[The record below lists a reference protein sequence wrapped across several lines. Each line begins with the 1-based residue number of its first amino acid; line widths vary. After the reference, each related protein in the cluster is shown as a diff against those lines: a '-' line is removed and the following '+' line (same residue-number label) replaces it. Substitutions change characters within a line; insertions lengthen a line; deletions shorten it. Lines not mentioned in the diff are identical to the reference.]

1 MTSSLRGL
9 VFFACS
15 SYDGEKG
22 AIRLV
27 TLQPMSQTDY
37 DVLMEKSIQRYAEE
51 KVRAGTWEE
60 EESLAN
66 AEEQF
71 DRLLPEGLLTE
82 HHELWNLLNGEEAI
96 GWVWLCYD
104 PNHPQKEGFIYN
116 FFLFETY
123 RGKGFAKQAIAA
135 LEEEARSLG
144 VQKLSLHV
152 FAHNQIARSLY
163 EKTGFEETG
172 IYMSK
177 PL

>member
-1 MTSSLRGL
+1 M
-9 VFFACS
+9 
-15 SYDGEKG
+15 
-22 AIRLV
+22 V

-37 DVLMEKSIQRYAEE
+37 DALIEEAIKRYAEE
-51 KVRAGTWEE
+51 KVLAGTWDQGEAQE
-60 EESLAN
+60 N

-71 DRLLPEGLLTE
+71 DRLLPEGLQTE
-82 HHELWNLLNGEEAI
+82 HHELWTFLHGEEAI

-104 PNHPQKEGFIYN
+104 PNHPQHEGFIYN
-116 FFLFETY
+116 FILFEAY

-135 LEEEARSLG
+135 LEAQAKSLG

-163 EKTGFEETG
+163 EKTGFAETG

>member
-71 DRLLPEGLLTE
+71 DRLLPEGLQTE

-135 LEEEARSLG
+135 LEEEAKSLG

-163 EKTGFEETG
+163 EKTEFEETG

>member
-22 AIRLV
+22 AIQLV

-37 DVLMEKSIQRYAEE
+37 DVLMEKAIQPYAEE

-60 EESLAN
+60 EESLAK

-71 DRLLPEGLLTE
+71 DRLLPEGLQTE

-135 LEEEARSLG
+135 LEEEAKSLG

-152 FAHNQIARSLY
+152 FAHNHIARSLY

>member
-1 MTSSLRGL
+1 M
-9 VFFACS
+9 
-15 SYDGEKG
+15 
-22 AIRLV
+22 RLV

-37 DVLMEKSIQRYAEE
+37 DVLMEKAIQRYAEE
-51 KVRAGTWEE
+51 KVLAGTWEK

-71 DRLLPEGLLTE
+71 DRLLPEGLQTE
-82 HHELWNLLNGEEAI
+82 HHELWNFLNGEEAI

-104 PNHPQKEGFIYN
+104 PHHPQQEGFIYN
-116 FFLFETY
+116 FILFEAY

-135 LEEEARSLG
+135 LEEQAKSLG

>member
-9 VFFACS
+9 VFLHAHHMM
-15 SYDGEKG
+15 EKG

-37 DVLMEKSIQRYAEE
+37 DVLMEKAIQRYAEE

-71 DRLLPEGLLTE
+71 DRLLPEGLQTE
-82 HHELWNLLNGEEAI
+82 HHELWNLLNGEETI

-123 RGKGFAKQAIAA
+123 RGKA
-135 LEEEARSLG
+135 LQSRPL
-144 VQKLSLHV
+144 LH
-152 FAHNQIARSLY
+152 
-163 EKTGFEETG
+163 
-172 IYMSK
+172 
-177 PL
+177 